1 VFLTNARCI
10 RLHFLK
16 PTRAQVA
23 ALARSDPRLGAWIRR
38 LPPFP
43 GFPDAARGR
52 GTHYEALAR
61 AIVFQQL
68 ATRAAETIHG
78 RVCALTPGTRFPEPE
93 ELACLPDPALRGAGL
108 STAKTAALR
117 DLAARARDG
126 RLRLASIARRADP
139 AVITELVEVRGI
151 GVWSAQMFLLFRLGR
166 LDVLAPGDLGLQ
178 EGLRILDERSERP
191 TPKELEARG
200 AIWAP
205 LRSVAS
211 WYLWRIVDHERAALR
226 AAADAAR
233 DGTKRR
239 SR

>member
-1 VFLTNARCI
+1 M
-10 RLHFLK
+10 
-16 PTRAQVA
+16 
-23 ALARSDPRLGAWIRR
+23 RR
-38 LPPFP
+38 LPAFP
-43 GFPDAARGR
+43 GFPDAERGR

-78 RVCALTPGTRFPEPE
+78 RVCALTAGPRFPKPE
-93 ELACLPDPALRGAGL
+93 EVATLPDLALRGAGL

-117 DLAARARDG
+117 DLSARALDG
-126 RLRLASIARRADP
+126 RLRLASIARRSDAD
-139 AVITELVEVRGI
+139 VTDELVEVRGI

-178 EGLRILDERSERP
+178 EGARILDGLEERP
-191 TPKELEARG
+191 GPKDLEARG

-211 WYLWRIVDHERAALR
+211 WTLWRIVDHERATLR

-233 DGTKRR
+233 DGAKRR
-239 SR
+239 PR

>member
-1 VFLTNARCI
+1 MLFSDALRTG
-10 RLHFLK
+10 LHCVK

-23 ALARSDPRLGAWIRR
+23 ALGRRDPRLGAWFRR
-38 LPPFP
+38 LPSFP
-43 GFPDAARGR
+43 GFPDTERGR
-52 GTHYEALAR
+52 GTHYEALGR

-78 RVCALTPGTRFPEPE
+78 RVCALTPGTRFPAAKEI
-93 ELACLPDPALRGAGL
+93 AGLPDLALRGAGL

-117 DLAARARDG
+117 DLAARSLDG

-139 AVITELVEVRGI
+139 FVIEELVEVRGI

-178 EGLRILDERSERP
+178 EGLRILDQLSERP
-191 TPKELEARG
+191 GPKELEARG

-205 LRSVAS
+205 LGSVAS

-233 DGTKRR
+233 DGVKRR